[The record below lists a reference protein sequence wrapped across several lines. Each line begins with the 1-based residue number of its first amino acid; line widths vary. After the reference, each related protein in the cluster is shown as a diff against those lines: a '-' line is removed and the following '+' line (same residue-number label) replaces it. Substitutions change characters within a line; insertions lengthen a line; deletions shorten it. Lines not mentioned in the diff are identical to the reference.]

1 MEARRDAESCL
12 ASAEAGVDDVDAFD
26 VLAAGPAAT
35 VGFRLASKSAP
46 ERACSTAM
54 RGICSS
60 SEEEDMWTSGH
71 RVRLT
76 AVVDSREGPRIKSF
90 NAVLFEGGGEGR
102 RCGQTKG

>member
-1 MEARRDAESCL
+1 
-12 ASAEAGVDDVDAFD
+12 
-26 VLAAGPAAT
+26 
-35 VGFRLASKSAP
+35 
-46 ERACSTAM
+46 M

-90 NAVLFEGGGEGR
+90 NAVLFEGGARGGGVGKQKGR
-102 RCGQTKG
+102 QSYVLYNEVADGQRRPRSERSGTPFRPTPVYRLRFCDDWWRP